1 MYKFSQQNTSY
12 PPILAFIQDD
22 SPVYNIQGTYI
33 IGSENDPNWKTYN
46 KKDYPPPR
54 GGGFLPVGAAVTNY
68 NGGGNKYLFYLTPG
82 QEGPQR
88 DYGLELKRVYEVY
101 HEDIR
106 NRRRIEGEERERRN
120 RVQQEERERVQRA
133 ENTSN
138 ITRIKRL
145 LNQEKSKLKQF
156 KRELRDAKSALN
168 VFIRYE
174 RRNGMSE
181 EAANEK
187 FFRENP
193 SATQIEPTINSI
205 KDNIYTL
212 TNELRS
218 YSY

>member
-12 PPILAFIQDD
+12 PPILVYMQDD
-22 SPVYNIQGTYI
+22 SPVYNQRGTYI

-46 KKDYPPPR
+46 KKEYPPPR
-54 GGGFLPVGAAVTNY
+54 NGGFFPVGAAVTNY
-68 NGGGNKYLFYLTPG
+68 SGGGNKYLFYLTPG

-88 DYGLELKRVYEVY
+88 DYGLEVKRIFEIY

-106 NRRRIEGEERERRN
+106 NRRRIEREERERRN
-120 RVQQEERERVQRA
+120 RVQQEERERSQRA

-138 ITRIKRL
+138 TTRIKRL
-145 LNQEKSKLKQF
+145 LGQEKSKLKRFQ
-156 KRELRDAKSALN
+156 RELRDAKSAHD
-168 VFIRYE
+168 VFVRYE
-174 RRNGMSE
+174 KRNGLSE
-181 EAANEK
+181 EAASEK

-205 KDNIYTL
+205 KENIYSL
-212 TNELRS
+212 TNELRN